1 VKLLWAAVETCRANR
16 DGALSWLEANLQVP
30 ALVRQAPVVC
40 AYAQGRKGE
49 LIGGAEGLALVEQAD
64 AYVRS
69 RGVKNHVAMAR
80 LYSPGELRS
89 L

>member
-1 VKLLWAAVETCRANR
+1 MKLLWAAVETCRANR
-16 DGALSWLEANLQVP
+16 DGALSWLEASLQVP

-40 AYAQGRKGE
+40 AYAQRRKGE

-69 RGVKNHVAMAR
+69 RGVKNPACTAR
-80 LYSPGELRS
+80 LYGPGELGS
-89 L
+89 V